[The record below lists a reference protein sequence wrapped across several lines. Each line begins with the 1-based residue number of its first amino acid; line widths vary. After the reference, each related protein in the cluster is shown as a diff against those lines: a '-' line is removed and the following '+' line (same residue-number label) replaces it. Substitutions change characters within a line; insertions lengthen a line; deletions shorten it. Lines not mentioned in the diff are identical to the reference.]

1 MDLRPVPDDE
11 KLLNLY
17 RAYLR
22 IQCGLADNTA
32 DAYTDDVRKLLS
44 YLSDGTVELT
54 DITYPD
60 LQNFLATLNDL
71 GISLKSTSRIVS
83 GIKSFFRYLRMER
96 FIAED
101 PAILLQKPKVGV
113 HLPEVLSVEEI
124 NSLVEAIPPG
134 PHALRNRAIVE
145 TLYGCGLRVSEL
157 VNLELSKLYLKEN
170 YLVVRGKGAKE
181 RLVPMSQVSVDL
193 ITAYIAGDRGDT
205 VVRRGEENIL
215 FLSNRGARLTR
226 QMIFTMIRR
235 LALAAGVT
243 RTISP
248 HTLRHSFATHLLEGG
263 ANLRAIQQML
273 GHESI
278 TTTEIYLHIDRSHLR
293 EEILAHHPRNIATHP
308 ADKTET
314 GTP

>member
-44 YLSDGTVELT
+44 YLADGTVELT

-71 GISLKSTSRIVS
+71 GISMKSTSRIVS

-134 PHALRNRAIVE
+134 AQALRNRAIVE

-157 VNLELSKLYLKEN
+157 VNLELSKLYLREN
-170 YLVVRGKGAKE
+170 YLVVRGKGSKE

-193 ITAYIAGDRGDT
+193 INAYIAGDRGDT

-215 FLSNRGARLTR
+215 FISNRGARLTR

-293 EEILAHHPRNIATHP
+293 EEILAHHPRNITH
-308 ADKTET
+308 
-314 GTP
+314 

>member
-1 MDLRPVPDDE
+1 MDLRTLPDDE
-11 KLLNLY
+11 RLLALY
-17 RAYLR
+17 RSYLT

-44 YLSDGTVELT
+44 YLADESTSLADT
-54 DITYPD
+54 DYPV

-96 FIAED
+96 YIAED
-101 PAILLQKPKVGV
+101 PALLLQKPKVGR

-124 NSLVEAIPPG
+124 NDLVAAIPPG
-134 PHALRNRAIVE
+134 PQALRNRAIVE

-157 VNLELSKLYLKEN
+157 VNLELSKVYLKES

-193 ITAYIAGDRGDT
+193 IREYVGSDRGDL
-205 VVRRGEENIL
+205 VARRGEENIL

-235 LALAAGVT
+235 LALAAGIT

-278 TTTEIYLHIDRSHLR
+278 TTTEIYLHIDRTRLR
-293 EEILAHHPRNIATHP
+293 EEILAHHPRNIPH
-308 ADKTET
+308 
-314 GTP
+314 